1 MKTNSIERLEA
12 LVTRMEE
19 RWLKGEQRSESLSAA
34 LARSGRDV
42 DEAGRNLR
50 RLEGER
56 RETSRVLDKAI
67 AELGDLDIETTGDS
81 L

>member
-1 MKTNSIERLEA
+1 LMTNSIDRLEA

-34 LARSGRDV
+34 LARSGREL
-42 DEAGRNLR
+42 DEAGRNLQ

-56 RETSRVLDKAI
+56 RETGRVLEKAI

-81 L
+81 Q